1 MMMAYA
7 KPFLLLAGIALL
19 SACEGRVG
27 QAKETGGA
35 KAGGTVAASSASGKS
50 EEGKLSIKAPGFDMK
65 IDIPKGLADRAD
77 TDSELIYPG
86 AALGGM
92 HIEAGSG
99 AAGKRNSGVELRFTS
114 REPIDKV
121 AAWYRDPARAGGFS
135 TASERRDGEALVISG
150 TQKSDGDP
158 FNLRLSPAAAGGT
171 EGRLTLT
178 DRVEA
183 SR

>member
-1 MMMAYA
+1 MAFP
-7 KPFLLLAGIALL
+7 KRPVRLAGIALL
-19 SACEGRVG
+19 TACEGRIG
-27 QAKETGGA
+27 STGESGSEDA
-35 KAGGTVAASSASGKS
+35 AGSEAASSASGKS

-65 IDIPKGLADRAD
+65 INIPEGLADRTN

-86 AALGGM
+86 ASLGGM
-92 HIEAGSG
+92 HIEAGSEK
-99 AAGKRNSGVELRFTS
+99 AGKRKSGVELRFTS
-114 REPIDKV
+114 SEPIAKV

-135 TASERRDGEALVISG
+135 TASTSREGEAIVISG

-178 DRVEA
+178 DRDEA
-183 SR
+183 LR

>member
-1 MMMAYA
+1 MAVP
-7 KPFLLLAGIALL
+7 KLPVLLAGIALL
-19 SACEGRVG
+19 AACEGRIE
-27 QAKETGGA
+27 QAGETGS
-35 KAGGTVAASSASGKS
+35 KEAGGSAAASPASNKS

-65 IDIPKGLADRAD
+65 INIPKGLADRTD

-114 REPIDKV
+114 SEPIDKV
-121 AAWYRDPARAGGFS
+121 ATWYRDPARAGGFS
-135 TASERRDGEALVISG
+135 TASTSREGEEIVISG

-158 FNLRLSPAAAGGT
+158 FHLRLSPAAAGGT

>member
-1 MMMAYA
+1 MAFP
-7 KPFLLLAGIALL
+7 KLPVLLGGIALL
-19 SACEGRVG
+19 AACEGQLEKG
-27 QAKETGGA
+27 GETGGEEA
-35 KAGGTVAASSASGKS
+35 QGSAAASSASNKS
-50 EEGKLSIKAPGFDMK
+50 EEGKLSIRAPGFDMK
-65 IDIPKGLADRAD
+65 INIPKGLADRTD

-86 AALGGM
+86 ASLGGM

-99 AAGKRNSGVELRFTS
+99 SAGKRNSGVELRFTS
-114 REPIDKV
+114 SDPIDKV

-135 TASERRDGEALVISG
+135 TASTSREGNAIVISG

-178 DRVEA
+178 DRN
-183 SR
+183 

>member
-1 MMMAYA
+1 MALR
-7 KPFLLLAGIALL
+7 KLPVLLAGLAMLT
-19 SACEGRVG
+19 ACEGRIG
-27 QAKETGGA
+27 QTGERGSEPAGA
-35 KAGGTVAASSASGKS
+35 SEAASSASGKS

-65 IDIPKGLADRAD
+65 INIPEGLADRTN

-99 AAGKRNSGVELRFTS
+99 KAGKRNSGVELRFTS
-114 REPIDKV
+114 SDPIDKV
-121 AAWYRDPARAGGFS
+121 AAWYRDPARAAGFS
-135 TASERRDGEALVISG
+135 TTATSREGGTIVISG

-178 DRVEA
+178 DRN
-183 SR
+183 